1 MTLNIQE
8 NILLIDDSRDERS
21 MMAEALTAAGFTPIE
36 ACDGERGL
44 ALARKNA
51 PDLIVLDAMMPG
63 IDGFE
68 TCRRLKSDALCG
80 DIPVIFM
87 TGLTETRHVV
97 SALQAG
103 GVDYVTKPIIIAELL
118 ARIRVHID
126 NARPARGARIGLD
139 ASGRH
144 LLAIDGAGHILWRT
158 PQAGVALAEAF
169 GAASAEPIIEA
180 RLAELVAGAAPRS
193 GRIEQSGA
201 ALRFEFLCLSQPGEF
216 LFRLTRDDGPDE
228 AAILRRRFGL
238 TDREAEVLLW
248 LARGKSNA
256 EIGAVL
262 LISPRTVNKHLEHV
276 FTKLGVENRSS
287 ATGLTLQAL
296 GARD

>member
-8 NILLIDDSRDERS
+8 NILLIDDSRDERG
-21 MMAEALTAAGFTPIE
+21 MMAQALTAAGFTPIE
-36 ACDGERGL
+36 AADGEQGL

-63 IDGFE
+63 MDGFE

-158 PQAGVALAEAF
+158 PQAGVALAEVF
-169 GAASAEPIIEA
+169 GDPTGAEIETG
-180 RLAELVAGAAPRS
+180 LAELVAGGLPRS
-193 GRIEQSGA
+193 GRIDHNGA
-201 ALRFEFLCLSQPGEF
+201 ALRFEFLCPSQPGEF

>member
-1 MTLNIQE
+1 MVTHTLIW
-8 NILLIDDSRDERS
+8 
-21 MMAEALTAAGFTPIE
+21 AALGLGVLS
-36 ACDGERGL
+36 ACVPAWAQHGPGED
-44 ALARKNA
+44 
-51 PDLIVLDAMMPG
+51 PVVLEKKVTLQM
-63 IDGFE
+63 
-68 TCRRLKSDALCG
+68 
-80 DIPVIFM
+80 IP
-87 TGLTETRHVV
+87 
-97 SALQAG
+97 
-103 GVDYVTKPIIIAELL
+103 
-118 ARIRVHID
+118 
-126 NARPARGARIGLD
+126 N
-139 ASGRH
+139 
-144 LLAIDGAGHILWRT
+144 
-158 PQAGVALAEAF
+158 
-169 GAASAEPIIEA
+169 
-180 RLAELVAGAAPRS
+180 GAAPRS
-193 GRIEQSGA
+193 GRIDHNGA
-201 ALRFEFLCLSQPGEF
+201 ALRFEFLCPSQPGEF